1 MAKPRRDR
9 AFERLIR
16 AVSCADA
23 AASSWNDSVRAE
35 RMRRCIDAMWDELSP
50 LGVSWVGFYVVDSAA
65 RDGAPNAS
73 LSEVNEM
80 TLAYCRDKPAC
91 SPIGLHGACGR
102 SYQSRRMLVV
112 TDVARL
118 GEGYIACDPRDKSE
132 VVVPMFAPAHAA
144 TPTNAAQSSDLGVCW
159 GVLDVDSHDAAAFDA
174 EDAKGLWRVCE
185 AAGLT
190 FAPDVAR
197 RGTNVGVDM
206 V

>member
-1 MAKPRRDR
+1 
-9 AFERLIR
+9 
-16 AVSCADA
+16 
-23 AASSWNDSVRAE
+23 
-35 RMRRCIDAMWDELSP
+35 MWEVLSP
-50 LGVSWVGFYVVDSAA
+50 LGVSWVGFYVVDL
-65 RDGAPNAS
+65 APGSPAS
-73 LSEVNEM
+73 DAKEM

-102 SYQSRRMLVV
+102 CWQSRRMLVV

-132 VVVPMFAPAHAA
+132 VVVPMFAPSIPHAPG
-144 TPTNAAQSSDLGVCW
+144 PTSPSSAAPSSHAPELGPCW
-159 GVLDVDSHDAAAFDA
+159 GVLDVDSFDAGAFDA

-197 RGTNVGVDM
+197 RGTGVGIDV